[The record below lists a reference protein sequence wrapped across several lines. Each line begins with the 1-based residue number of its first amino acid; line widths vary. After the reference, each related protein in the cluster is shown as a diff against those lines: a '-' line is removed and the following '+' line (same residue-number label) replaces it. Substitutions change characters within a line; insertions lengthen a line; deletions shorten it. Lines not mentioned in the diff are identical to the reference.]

1 MLNVRSIA
9 LGSRFSSIEGTDMTP
24 DIQTMA
30 LPLTLI
36 SPEDISGVPTPHPGH
51 ISLPPVKTRVSLQ
64 DMITTS
70 VALKSNLDIDI
81 ENPSMPWSALLF
93 QPGSS
98 SPTKG
103 SIKLPPESV
112 GGEEGAQ
119 LPSHVAEAISS
130 LQREALLLR
139 SELNFELWHSRE
151 NVRHI
156 GRLHQDH
163 VLSKNAEADRQALV
177 RVHGSPVS
185 WYSIDLVQ
193 HNKLRQ
199 YRAQVQS
206 LEQELREHK
215 EQSSSAKNKYADWNT
230 ELQKKLREFR
240 EEKKA
245 WVSEAA
251 TLRTAEKEARVKN
264 HFSLERGCLL
274 KVR

>member
-1 MLNVRSIA
+1 MLNVHNTA
-9 LGSRFSSIEGTDMTP
+9 LGSRFSSMSIEGTDASFDFLPSIVMTP
-24 DIQTMA
+24 DN
-30 LPLTLI
+30 
-36 SPEDISGVPTPHPGH
+36 ISGVPTPHPGH
-51 ISLPPVKTRVSLQ
+51 ISLPPVKPRVSLQ
-64 DMITTS
+64 DMVTTS
-70 VALKSNLDIDI
+70 VALKSNLEVDI

-93 QPGSS
+93 PPGGS
-98 SPTKG
+98 SPTKA
-103 SIKLPPESV
+103 SIKLPPESN
-112 GGEEGAQ
+112 GEYEGAQ
-119 LPSHVAEAISS
+119 LPSHVGEAISN
-130 LQREALLLR
+130 LQREVLLLR
-139 SELNFELWHSRE
+139 SELNFELWLSRE

-177 RVHGSPVS
+177 RVHDLSVS
-185 WYSIDLVQ
+185 WCNIDLVQ

-199 YRAQVQS
+199 YKAQVQS

-251 TLRTAEKEARVKN
+251 VLRTAEKEARVRNCFNLKSN
-264 HFSLERGCLL
+264 FLL
-274 KVR
+274 RAE